1 MRRRRLRSA
10 TQPKTGSALRV
21 PDHCAPRAAKA
32 MAATTPGRR
41 PPRPWPRDRQ
51 GRCAGGRLQQG
62 QQQDRELEGATWAST
77 PADAEG
83 RTGGSEGPGTACPWT
98 SSAYRFTRRNHAP
111 AGGFKIR
118 EAGKSKGRSEPN
130 EKVIQTDPR
139 IVGSHRKRGESS
151 PSPCLPKSPPLGKP
165 RSPPQTEPPVWPRPG
180 RGGSCR
186 PGQGQR
192 LQAAGSLGPGTA
204 GPGQGPPANAAEP
217 HHSLRIPFVSG
228 KALSAQKRPVPRS
241 VRTLLSDAGHPGCI
255 GRPGA

>member
-21 PDHCAPRAAKA
+21 PDHCVPRAAKA

-41 PPRPWPRDRQ
+41 PPRPWPQDRQ
-51 GRCAGGRLQQG
+51 GRCAGGWLQQG

-165 RSPPQTEPPVWPRPG
+165 RSPPQTEPR
-180 RGGSCR
+180 
-186 PGQGQR
+186 
-192 LQAAGSLGPGTA
+192 
-204 GPGQGPPANAAEP
+204 
-217 HHSLRIPFVSG
+217 
-228 KALSAQKRPVPRS
+228 
-241 VRTLLSDAGHPGCI
+241 
-255 GRPGA
+255 RPGASDLARQALGGGPRQTQPSPTIPSEFRSFPAKPSPLRRGPSPGQ